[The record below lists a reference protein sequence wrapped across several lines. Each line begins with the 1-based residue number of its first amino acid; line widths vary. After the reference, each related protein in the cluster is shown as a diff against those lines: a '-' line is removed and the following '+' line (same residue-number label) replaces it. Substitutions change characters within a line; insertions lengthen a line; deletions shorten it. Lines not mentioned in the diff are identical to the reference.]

1 MYAIVEI
8 AGQQFKAE
16 AGKKLYVHRI
26 EGNEGD
32 AVSFD
37 KVLLT
42 DDNGAVKV
50 GTPTVSGVK
59 VNAKILSHLKDDK
72 VKIFKKKRR
81 KGTGCDGNRKQAKR
95 KEIHKEREI
104 NFEREERNET
114 LFEKKRRKGN

>member
-16 AGKKLYVHRI
+16 AGKKLYVHRL

-42 DDNGAVKV
+42 DDNGTVKV
-50 GTPTVSGVK
+50 GSPTISGITVS
-59 VNAKILSHLKDDK
+59 AKIVAHLKDDK

-81 KGTGCDGNRKQAKR
+81 KGYRKTQGHRQSLTQVSIEA
-95 KEIHKEREI
+95 I
-104 NFEREERNET
+104 
-114 LFEKKRRKGN
+114 G